1 MDMTVGTVQGLLAA
15 VFLMAGLV
23 KVVQPK
29 EKLTKRMSWVELRAE
44 HDTFNRDCGAPGGY
58 LNCVTGLNRN
68 PSLADTLAA
77 VGLTADQVGA
87 ALTHGWRGEY
97 RMIGINAILV
107 AMAVRIL
114 MVL

>member
-1 MDMTVGTVQGLLAA
+1 LNFAPNTIRLIAIVGLLGAIGIVLPA
-15 VFLMAGLV
+15 
-23 KVVQPK
+23 
-29 EKLTKRMSWVELRAE
+29 LTGILPWL
-44 HDTFNRDCGAPGGY
+44 TP
-58 LNCVTGLNRN
+58 
-68 PSLADTLAA
+68 LAA

-87 ALTHGWRGEY
+87 ALTHGRRGEY

>member
-1 MDMTVGTVQGLLAA
+1 MDMTVGTVQGL
-15 VFLMAGLV
+15 
-23 KVVQPK
+23 
-29 EKLTKRMSWVELRAE
+29 
-44 HDTFNRDCGAPGGY
+44 
-58 LNCVTGLNRN
+58 
-68 PSLADTLAA
+68 LAA

-87 ALTHGWRGEY
+87 ALTHGRRGEY

>member
-29 EKLTKRMSWVELRAE
+29 KKLTKRMSWVELRAE

-58 LNCVTGLNRN
+58 RNCVIGLNRN
-68 PSLADTLAA
+68 PSLADTPGGGGTDRRSGWGRIGSRAA
-77 VGLTADQVGA
+77 
-87 ALTHGWRGEY
+87 WRVPDD
-97 RMIGINAILV
+97 RH
-107 AMAVRIL
+107 
-114 MVL
+114 